1 MQGVVAPV
9 APAPLPTT
17 RLHAGARTSQTTR
30 QQMTNVPFAG
40 LPVAP
45 PLLQAVRQKMGYESM
60 TLVQKDSIT
69 VSLAG
74 GDVLC
79 KAKTGSGK
87 TLAFLIP
94 ALHQVLG
101 AGPPPSAGRSLP
113 ILVIS
118 PTRELAQ
125 QIADEAVLL
134 LSCFGGA
141 NKVQCVVGG
150 TNVRSDVASFRRGFP
165 TVLVGT
171 PGRLNDHL
179 QTRETGLADALRGLQ
194 VLIFDEADQLLDMG
208 FRPAI
213 EQLLSALPPKAG
225 RQTLLFSA
233 TMPRD
238 VRSMVTLSLR
248 PNYSTVDCVGEE
260 EATNTHVSQ
269 SYFVTPI
276 AHQFPSLLHVL
287 ERARQ
292 AYPTNFKVI
301 AFFATA
307 RMTQL
312 AAELF
317 IAMGVPVLEIH
328 SRKSQ
333 PHRASVASKFANG
346 TGLVLFTSDV
356 SARGVD
362 YDDVTH
368 VVQVGL
374 PSDKAQYVHRL
385 GRTGRAGKEGQGILL
400 LSDFE
405 SIFLRSVQDLPLVRI
420 DAPASPAQLSE
431 EAQRVA
437 GYLSR
442 LPGSSTTAAYQAW
455 LGFYNSHL
463 KRLNWSKEQLV
474 ANANS
479 WYANVCGRAEPP
491 ALQAKTVGKMGLRGT
506 PGLNVEPGGGGGGGG
521 GGGRRGGGG
530 GGRGGFGGGGGG
542 YGGGGGGGGGGGYGG
557 GGYGRR

>member
-1 MQGVVAPV
+1 MTDAPFAALPVVAP
-9 APAPLPTT
+9 
-17 RLHAGARTSQTTR
+17 
-30 QQMTNVPFAG
+30 
-40 LPVAP
+40 
-45 PLLQAVRQKMGYESM
+45 LLTAVRQKMGYESM
-60 TLVQKDSIT
+60 TLVQKESIP
-69 VSLAG
+69 VSLRG

-94 ALHQVLG
+94 ALHRVLG
-101 AGPPPSAGRSLP
+101 NGPPPTAGRSLP

-134 LSCFGGA
+134 LSTFGGA
-141 NKVQCVVGG
+141 PNKVQCVVGG

-179 QTRETGLADALRGLQ
+179 QTRETGLADALRSLQ

-213 EQLLSALPPKAG
+213 EQLLSALPPKAT
-225 RQTLLFSA
+225 RQTFLFSA

-238 VRSMVTLSLR
+238 VRAMVTLSLR
-248 PNYSTVDCVGEE
+248 PDYSIVDCVGEE

-269 SYFVTPI
+269 GYFVTPV
-276 AHQFPSLLHVL
+276 AHQFPALLHVL
-287 ERARQ
+287 ESARQ
-292 AYPTNFKVI
+292 AYPNNFKVI

-317 IAMGVPVLEIH
+317 LAMGVPVLEIH

-333 PHRASVASKFANG
+333 PHRASVAAKFASG

-385 GRTGRAGKEGQGILL
+385 GRTGRAGKEGQGVLI

-405 SIFLRSVQDLPLVRI
+405 SSFLRQVSDLPLVQMP
-420 DAPASPAQLSE
+420 APAPPAQLSE
-431 EAQRVA
+431 EAERVA
-437 GYLSR
+437 GYLAR
-442 LPGSSTTAAYQAW
+442 LPGSSTTSAYQAW

-463 KRLNWSKEQLV
+463 RKLNWSKEQLV
-474 ANANS
+474 AQANS
-479 WYANVCGRAEPP
+479 WYSNAAHHSIVCS
-491 ALQAKTVGKMGLRGT
+491 
-506 PGLNVEPGGGGGGGG
+506 
-521 GGGRRGGGG
+521 
-530 GGRGGFGGGGGG
+530 F
-542 YGGGGGGGGGGGYGG
+542 
-557 GGYGRR
+557 